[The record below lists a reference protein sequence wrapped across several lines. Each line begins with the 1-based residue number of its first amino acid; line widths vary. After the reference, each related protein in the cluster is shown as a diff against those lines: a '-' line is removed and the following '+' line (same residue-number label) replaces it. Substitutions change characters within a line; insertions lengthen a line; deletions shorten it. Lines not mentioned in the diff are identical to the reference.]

1 MEPVSE
7 LRQRETETYLRV
19 VAERGPDADV
29 AGFAFHNLGVYDEA
43 DFATLSDVLAGADAG
58 ASFAFLGRDADEQA
72 EIVEAIDAD
81 GHDVVLHGHR
91 HVACGDLP
99 RSVARENVEGGLA
112 AIEAASGVSPSGF
125 FAPLQ
130 TMNAGTLGALD
141 DAGFEW
147 AVGHADVAVPRD
159 LTVVEVEPLVDF
171 ELLTDDIDPEEA
183 FAALT
188 ARAEEGGVFLMHPN
202 VIEFYDATPAFEAWI
217 DEHRPKPVSEWI
229 EEGGV
234 GLLVDAV
241 RPLRI
246 E

>member
-7 LRQRETETYLRV
+7 LRQREAEAYFRM
-19 VAERGPDADV
+19 VAARGPDADV
-29 AGFAFHNLGVYDEA
+29 PGYAFHNLGVYDEG
-43 DFATLSDVLAGADAG
+43 DFETLSDVLVGADAG

-72 EIVEAIDAD
+72 GVVESMDAA

-91 HVACGDLP
+91 HVACADLP
-99 RSVARENVEGGLA
+99 ASLARDNVERGLA
-112 AIEAASGVSPSGF
+112 AVEAASGVTPAGF

-130 TMNAGTLGALD
+130 TMNAETMDALV
-141 DAGFEW
+141 DAGFGW
-147 AVGHADVAVPRD
+147 AVGHAEVAVPD
-159 LTVVEVEPLVDF
+159 GLTVVEIEPLVDF
-171 ELLTDDIDPEEA
+171 ELLTDGTDPAEA
-183 FAALT
+183 FDALGT
-188 ARAEEGGVFLMHPN
+188 RAEEGGVFLVHPN
-202 VIEFYDATPAFEAWI
+202 VVEFYDGTAELEAWI
-217 DEHRPKPVSEWI
+217 DEHRPRPVSEWI